1 MTTGQRPSRPGR
13 RAVLL
18 AGGGLAAG
26 AAAASAGWALSES
39 PAAPPGPAIIA
50 PDDDLMREHG
60 VLKRVL
66 LCYREM
72 TARSRRAGR
81 WTRGTCMTRP

>member
-39 PAAPPGPAIIA
+39 PAAPPGHHRA

-81 WTRGTCMTRP
+81 WTCRTFMTRP

>member
-26 AAAASAGWALSES
+26 AAASAGWALSES
-39 PAAPPGPAIIA
+39 PAAPPGPAVIA

-66 LCYREM
+66 CYREM
-72 TARSRRAGR
+72 TARSRRASR
-81 WTRGTCMTRP
+81 WTCRTFMTRP